1 MKSTSRS
8 TSLVRRATVAVLG
21 IELLCGLGFSAAA
34 LLHEREAR
42 WHALDM
48 MLHGRTDSLIGAV
61 QDAEDP
67 QAHVIIDPEEFSP
80 ARDDEYAVYDP
91 NEKLI
96 GGSQPALDVVPL
108 QQHDGMRN
116 VSSGGLSY
124 RVLQRHALRII
135 DRAETGGAGLRRPIA
150 VVYAVRT
157 DRLWHQVFEATQFYL
172 LLCVGTVGVTALL
185 LVVFA
190 RRLLLPLRELAAAA
204 GSIEP
209 ASLEFEA
216 PRSAME
222 TKELRPLGEALH
234 LMVARVRGAFEAEKR
249 FFHDAAHELK
259 TAAAVVRSSVQVLN
273 MKPRGAEEYSA
284 GLDRVL
290 LDNERLEDLI
300 ARMLTLARYE
310 GNAQNGAARSNLGEQ
325 VAYVAEALASYAESR
340 EVRIEVERNG
350 AAMVN
355 LSAEAAQTLI
365 SNLVMNAIQHSST
378 GSAVRVRI
386 SANGAA
392 SAALTVQ
399 DEGCGIAPEN
409 LPHVFD
415 RFFRED
421 KSRSRETGG
430 AGLGLSI
437 CKGIVESAGGE
448 IGIDSAPGRGTTVM
462 VDLKLA

>member
-1 MKSTSRS
+1 MKGTPRS
-8 TSLVRRATVAVLG
+8 TSLVRRATVVVLG
-21 IELLCGLGFSAAA
+21 IELLCGLGFATAA

-42 WHALDM
+42 WHALDV

-67 QAHVIIDPEEFSP
+67 QDNVKVDPEEFSP
-80 ARDDEYAVYDP
+80 GRDDLYAVYDP
-91 NEKLI
+91 AGKLI
-96 GGSQPALDVVPL
+96 GGSQSRRETVALQP
-108 QQHDGMRN
+108 QDGMRN
-116 VSSGGLSY
+116 VSAEGHSY

-135 DRAETGGAGLRRPIA
+135 DRDETGGAGLRRPIT

-172 LLCVGTVGVTALL
+172 LLCVGTVGATALL
-185 LVVFA
+185 LVFFA

-209 ASLEFEA
+209 AALEFEA
-216 PRSAME
+216 PTSAME
-222 TKELRPLGEALH
+222 TKELRPLAEALQ
-234 LMVARVRGAFEAEKR
+234 LMVARVRSAFQAEKR

-259 TAAAVVRSSVQVLN
+259 TAAAVVRSSVQVLGV
-273 MKPRGAEEYSA
+273 KPRSAEEYSA

-290 LDNERLEDLI
+290 QDNERLEDLI

-310 GNAQNGAARSNLGEQ
+310 GNAQNGTAQSDLGEQ
-325 VAYVAEALASYAESR
+325 AGCVAEALASYAESR
-340 EVRIEVERNG
+340 DVRIEVSRYGN
-350 AAMVN
+350 ALVN
-355 LSAEAAQTLI
+355 LSAEAAQTLV
-365 SNLVMNAIQHSST
+365 SNLVMNAIQHSTPGGTVQVS
-378 GSAVRVRI
+378 V
-386 SANGAA
+386 SANGN
-392 SAALTVQ
+392 SNAALTVI
-399 DEGCGIAPEN
+399 DSGSGIAPKN
-409 LPHVFD
+409 LQHVFD

-448 IGIDSAPGRGTTVM
+448 IGIESAPGRGTTVM
-462 VDLKLA
+462 VDLKKV